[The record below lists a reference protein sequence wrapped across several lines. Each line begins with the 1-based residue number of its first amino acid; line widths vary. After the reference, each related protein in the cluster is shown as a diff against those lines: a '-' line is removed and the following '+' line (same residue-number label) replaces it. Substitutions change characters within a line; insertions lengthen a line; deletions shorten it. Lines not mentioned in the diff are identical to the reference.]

1 MQQLLGIGYS
11 EEDEVNMDTNTVI
24 VTGASSGIGLDVA
37 RGFLGAGANVVLN
50 ARNAERLSAAA
61 ETLKHQDRIALVPGN
76 IGNPQTGVNLVGVA
90 TERFG
95 TVDVL
100 VNNAGIFGLKP
111 FLENTEKDLDSY
123 ININLKGT
131 YFVTQAVVRQ
141 MRKQQAGGSIVNI
154 GTVLIAHPSASLP
167 ASAALITKGGV
178 HALTTS
184 LACELAAD
192 NIKVNAVAP
201 GVIRTPIYGDADIDV
216 LGTTA
221 LLNRAGEVNEITDA
235 VVHLA
240 SAHYTTGVI
249 MPVDGGYVH
258 GRA

>member
-1 MQQLLGIGYS
+1 MTTNS
-11 EEDEVNMDTNTVI
+11 NTVLI
-24 VTGASSGIGLDVA
+24 TGASSGIGLDVA
-37 RGFLGAGANVVLN
+37 RGFLEAGANVVLN
-50 ARNAERLSAAA
+50 ARNVDRLTDAAA
-61 ETLKHQDRIALVPGN
+61 SLDQQDRIALVPGD
-76 IGNPQTGVNLVGVA
+76 IGDPETGVNMVA
-90 TERFG
+90 TAMERFG
-95 TVDVL
+95 SVDVL

-111 FLENTEKDLDSY
+111 FLENTEKDLDFY

-141 MRKQQAGGSIVNI
+141 MKQQEPSAGSIINI

-184 LACELAAD
+184 LASELAAN
-192 NIKVNAVAP
+192 NIRVNAVAP
-201 GVIRTPIYGDADIDV
+201 GVIRTPIYGDADVDA
-216 LGTTA
+216 LGAAA
-221 LLNRAGEVNEITDA
+221 LLSRAGEVDEITEA

-240 SAHYTTGVI
+240 NANFTTGVI